1 MSHAENSDSRHHVNN
16 NVESNPSRRIQS
28 TRDRQNMLSA
38 TNTLGITDETTY
50 PPIPSCTQSNDTI
63 SSAQTNST
71 IPNIH
76 SNANLPNIQGFD
88 FGGSSLQ
95 SNATI
100 SGTQNINF
108 TSSSQSNDIGS
119 RAYMSHYVRRTLSGL
134 TDESWAQYRARYPTS
149 NHLQKVHPNVIEYT
163 QVRPHWYR
171 VVSID
176 VNSADSNESYSSQ
189 PQKVQRTANGR
200 RSTAGVTN
208 TQSDVEWY
216 RRVNRDVIESQ
227 KTLPSSRSERLER
240 RSESQYPTLPLSSI
254 QAHSNHSHPTSSV
267 NNILQ
272 ADSQNEPILLN
283 KRSNESVGY
292 QSNNVIHTMNSP
304 TLDCP
309 IQNLNSDQSSAVLIS
324 INSEPNTTQDTTPS
338 SAMTNNSNHAQVLI
352 DLDDFDNNTE
362 DQPLSV
368 PPISSNAVNPNPENN
383 VIGSIPNLTDSP
395 IINEPETLEVVIR
408 SRNYA
413 DYNVVISNPTIIR
426 MHKILQR
433 SILSSNN
440 TNSPANST
448 ILYQQVNNY
457 MQVLRNT
464 ILSTDTNSSSVS
476 SLMSVSVPRSLTI
489 DQSSYPLLDNT
500 SEMPPIT
507 IIDRIQ
513 NGCVVKELTNCAIC
527 LEENN
532 GNVFLEP
539 CKHYNM
545 CGPCMERLTS
555 WICPICR
562 SHITNIIV
570 YV

>member
-1 MSHAENSDSRHHVNN
+1 MSHTENSNSRHHVNN
-16 NVESNPSRRIQS
+16 NIESNPSRPIQS
-28 TRDRQNMLSA
+28 TQDRQNKLSA
-38 TNTLGITDETTY
+38 TNALGITDETAY
-50 PPIPSCTQSNDTI
+50 PTPSCTQSNDTI

-76 SNANLPNIQGFD
+76 GFD
-88 FGGSSLQ
+88 FGGSSSQ
-95 SNATI
+95 SNVTI
-100 SGTQNINF
+100 PGMQNINF
-108 TSSSQSNDIGS
+108 RPSSQSNDIGS
-119 RAYMSHYVRRTLSGL
+119 RAYMSHYVRRTLTGL
-134 TDESWAQYRARYPTS
+134 TAESWAQYRARYPTP

-227 KTLPSSRSERLER
+227 KKVPSSRSERLER
-240 RSESQYPTLPLSSI
+240 RSESQHLTLPLSSI
-254 QAHSNHSHPTSSV
+254 QAHSNHNHPTSSV

-272 ADSQNEPILLN
+272 VDSQNEPIPLN

-292 QSNNVIHTMNSP
+292 QSDNGIHIMNP
-304 TLDCP
+304 PALHCP
-309 IQNLNSDQSSAVLIS
+309 IQNLNSDQLSAVSIS
-324 INSEPNTTQDTTPS
+324 TNSEPSIIQDTTPS
-338 SAMTNNSNHAQVLI
+338 STVTNNSNHAQVLI
-352 DLDDFDNNTE
+352 DLDDFDTNTE
-362 DQPLSV
+362 DQPLPV
-368 PPISSNAVNPNPENN
+368 PPNSSNAVNPNPGNN
-383 VIGSIPNLTDSP
+383 VIGFIPTLSDSP
-395 IINEPETLEVVIR
+395 VINEPETLEVVIR
-408 SRNYA
+408 SRDYA
-413 DYNVVISNPTIIR
+413 DYNIVISNPTIIR

-440 TNSPANST
+440 TNSPANNT

-457 MQVLRNT
+457 MRVLRNT

-476 SLMSVSVPRSLTI
+476 SLMSASVPRSLTI

-513 NGCVVKELTNCAIC
+513 NGCVIKELTNCAIC

-532 GNVFLEP
+532 GNVLLEP

-545 CGPCMERLTS
+545 CGACMERLTS